1 MRTLTKRRTSPGI
14 KVLLTTDTV
23 GDVFAYTAELSA
35 ALEAEGVEVV
45 VATMGPRLRREQR
58 ALLPARVHE
67 SGYRLEWMEDSWVD
81 VAAAG
86 RWLQILEEEEQPDV
100 VHLCSYAH
108 GALPL
113 TAPKVVV
120 AHSSILAWWR
130 AVHGSDA
137 PPECGHYREQMA
149 AGLDGADAVVAPTMA
164 MLEELESDHQLRPGI
179 AHVIHNGSTTPAIAS
194 DVGKSAL
201 VLGAERVWDAAKN
214 LATLDAAAA
223 RLAWPVTV
231 AGDLGPM
238 GKVRFA
244 ESTGALGPS
253 ALAELRRSASI
264 FAAPTAYE
272 PSGLGILAAARERCA
287 LVLGYIPSLRE
298 LWSDAA
304 IFVQPGDDRALHEV
318 LETLIDDSNLRG
330 ELAERAQRR
339 AGELSIQR
347 TARAYMGL
355 YERLVA
361 ERAAT

>member
-1 MRTLTKRRTSPGI
+1 M
-14 KVLLTTDTV
+14 KVLIATDTV
-23 GDVFAYTAELSA
+23 GDVFAYTVELAA

-45 VATMGPRLRREQR
+45 VATMGARLRREQR
-58 ALLPARVHE
+58 ALLPGRVHE
-67 SGYRLEWMEDSWVD
+67 SGYRLEWVDDSWVD

-86 RWLQILEEEEQPDV
+86 RWLQIIEEEERPDV
-100 VHLCSYAH
+100 IHLCSYAH

-113 TAPKVVV
+113 AAPKVVV
-120 AHSSILAWWR
+120 AHSSVLSWWR

-137 PPECGHYREQMA
+137 PPEWGYYREQMA
-149 AGLDGADAVVAPTMA
+149 AGLDGADAVVAPTRA
-164 MLEELESDHQLRPGI
+164 MLEELESDHRLRPGT
-179 AHVIHNGSTTPAIAS
+179 AHVIHHGSGPPAIAS

-238 GKVRFA
+238 SRLRFA
-244 ESTGALGPS
+244 ESTGALGPA
-253 ALAELRRSASI
+253 ALAELRRSAAI

-298 LWSDAA
+298 LWQDAA
-304 IFVQPGDDRALHEV
+304 IFVQPDDDRALHDA
-318 LETLIDDSNLRG
+318 LEALIDDSTLRG
-330 ELAERAQRR
+330 ELAGRAQKR
-339 AGELSIQR
+339 AAELSIQR
-347 TARAYMGL
+347 TAGAYLRL
-355 YERLVA
+355 YGHLVEA
-361 ERAAT
+361 RAAAGL

>member
-1 MRTLTKRRTSPGI
+1 M
-14 KVLLTTDTV
+14 KVLIATDTV
-23 GDVFAYTAELSA
+23 GDVFAYTVELSA

-58 ALLPARVHE
+58 DLLPARVHE

-86 RWLQILEEEEQPDV
+86 RWLQIIEEEERPDV

-113 TAPKVVV
+113 AAPKVLV
-120 AHSSILAWWR
+120 AHSSVPSWWR
-130 AVHGSDA
+130 AVHGSDT
-137 PPECGHYREQMA
+137 PPEWGHYHERMA
-149 AGLDGADAVVAPTMA
+149 AGLDGADAVVAPTAA
-164 MLEELESDHQLRPGI
+164 MLEELEGDHPLRPGV
-179 AHVIHNGSTTPAIAS
+179 AHVIRHGSAAPVTAS

-238 GKVRFA
+238 GRVRFA
-244 ESTGALGPS
+244 ESTGSLGPA

-264 FAAPTAYE
+264 FAAPAAYD
-272 PSGLGILAAARERCA
+272 PAGLGVLAAARERCA

-318 LETLIDDSNLRG
+318 LETLIEDRDLRG
-330 ELAERAQRR
+330 ELGARAQERA
-339 AGELSIQR
+339 AELSIQR
-347 TARAYMGL
+347 TARGYVKL
-355 YERLVA
+355 YRQLVEA
-361 ERAAT
+361 QATARP

>member
-1 MRTLTKRRTSPGI
+1 M
-14 KVLLTTDTV
+14 KVLIATDSV
-23 GDVFAYTAELSA
+23 GDVFDYTVELSA
-35 ALEAEGVEVV
+35 ALEAMGVEVV
-45 VATMGPRLRREQR
+45 VATMGSRLRREQR

-67 SGYRLEWMEDSWVD
+67 SGYRLEDSWVD

-86 RWLQILEEEEQPDV
+86 RWLAILEEEEQPDV

-108 GALPL
+108 GAMPMA
-113 TAPKVVV
+113 APKVVV
-120 AHSSILAWWR
+120 AHSSVLAWWR

-149 AGLDGADAVVAPTMA
+149 AGLDGADAVVAPTAA
-164 MLEELESDHQLRPGI
+164 MLDELERDHKLRPGV
-179 AHVIHNGSTTPAIAS
+179 ATVIHHGSATPTTTS

-201 VLGAERVWDAAKN
+201 VLGAERVWDRAKN

-231 AGDLGPM
+231 AGDLGPT

-244 ESTGALGPS
+244 ESTGTLSPS
-253 ALAELRRSASI
+253 VLAELRRSASI

-272 PSGLGILAAARERCA
+272 PSGLEILAAARDRCA

-304 IFVQPGDDRALHEV
+304 IFVQPDDERALHEV
-318 LETLIDDSNLRG
+318 LETLIEDRHLRG

-339 AGELSIQR
+339 AAKLSIER
-347 TARAYMGL
+347 TARAYLDL
-355 YERLVA
+355 YERLVVA
-361 ERAAT
+361 QATAIPYSQTQRQ

>member
-1 MRTLTKRRTSPGI
+1 M
-14 KVLLTTDTV
+14 KVLISTDTV
-23 GDVFAYTAELSA
+23 GDVFAYTVELSA
-35 ALEAEGVEVV
+35 ALETEGAEVV

-58 ALLPARVHE
+58 AMLPARVHE
-67 SGYRLEWMEDSWVD
+67 SGYRMEWMEDSWVD

-113 TAPKVVV
+113 SSPKVVV
-120 AHSSILAWWR
+120 AHSSVLAWWR

-137 PPECGHYREQMA
+137 PPDLGHYRERMA
-149 AGLDGADAVVAPTMA
+149 AGLDGADAVIAPTMA
-164 MLEELESDHQLRPGI
+164 MLDELERDHRLRPGV
-179 AHVIHNGSTTPAIAS
+179 AAVIHPGSGTPAVPA
-194 DVGKSAL
+194 DTDKSAL

-231 AGDLGPM
+231 VGDLGSM
-238 GKVRFA
+238 GRLRFA
-244 ESTGALGPS
+244 ESTGALGS
-253 ALAELRRSASI
+253 AALAELRRSAAI

-298 LWSDAA
+298 LWGDAA
-304 IFVQPGDDRALHEV
+304 IFVQPDDDRALHGV
-318 LETLIDDSNLRG
+318 LEKLIDDSQLRG
-330 ELAERAQRR
+330 ELGERAQRR
-339 AGELSIQR
+339 AAELTIQR
-347 TARAYMGL
+347 TARAYITL
-355 YERLVA
+355 YERLA
-361 ERAAT
+361 GERAAA

>member
-1 MRTLTKRRTSPGI
+1 M
-14 KVLLTTDTV
+14 KVLIATDTV
-23 GDVFAYTAELSA
+23 GDVFAYTAGLSA
-35 ALEAEGVEVV
+35 ALEAEGVEVA

-58 ALLPARVHE
+58 ALLPPRVHE

-86 RWLQILEEEEQPDV
+86 RWLQIVEEEEQPDV
-100 VHLCSYAH
+100 VQLCSYAH
-108 GALPL
+108 GALPFA
-113 TAPKVVV
+113 APKVVV
-120 AHSSILAWWR
+120 AHSSVLSWWR
-130 AVHGSDA
+130 AVHGADA
-137 PPECGHYREQMA
+137 PSELGHCREQMA

-164 MLEELESDHQLRPGI
+164 MLEELQRDLRLRPGV
-179 AHVIHNGSTTPAIAS
+179 ASVIHHGSTAPATAS

-201 VLGAERVWDAAKN
+201 VLGAERVWDAARN
-214 LATLDAAAA
+214 LSTLDAAAA

-238 GKVRFA
+238 GRVRFA
-244 ESTGALGPS
+244 ESTGSLGPS

-304 IFVQPGDDRALHEV
+304 IFVQPDDDRALHEV
-318 LETLIDDSNLRG
+318 LETLIDDRDLRG
-330 ELAERAQRR
+330 ELGERAQRR
-339 AGELSIQR
+339 AAELSIQR
-347 TARAYMGL
+347 TAGAYIAL
-355 YERLVA
+355 YQRLVEA
-361 ERAAT
+361 GATAGV

>member
-1 MRTLTKRRTSPGI
+1 M
-14 KVLLTTDTV
+14 KVLIATDTV

-35 ALEAEGVEVV
+35 ALEDAGIEVV
-45 VATMGPRLRREQR
+45 VATMGPRMRREQR

-67 SGYRLEWMEDSWVD
+67 SGYRLEWMEESWVD

-86 RWLQILEEEEQPDV
+86 RWLQILEEEERPDV

-113 TAPKVVV
+113 AAPKVVV
-120 AHSSILAWWR
+120 AHSSVLSWWR

-137 PPECGHYREQMA
+137 PPEWGHYREQMA
-149 AGLDGADAVVAPTMA
+149 AGLDGADAVVAPTRA
-164 MLEELESDHQLRPGI
+164 MLDELESDHRLRPGV
-179 AHVIHNGSTTPAIAS
+179 ACVINHGSASPVAAS

-238 GKVRFA
+238 GTVRFA
-244 ESTGALGPS
+244 ESTGALGVS

-264 FAAPTAYE
+264 FAAPTAYD
-272 PSGLGILAAARERCA
+272 PAGLGILAAARERCA

-298 LWSDAA
+298 LWGDAA
-304 IFVQPGDDRALHEV
+304 VFVQPDDDRALHEV
-318 LETLIDDSNLRG
+318 LETLIDDSDLRG
-330 ELAERAQRR
+330 ELAERAQQR

-347 TARAYMGL
+347 TAKAYLGL
-355 YERLVA
+355 YKRLVA
-361 ERAAT
+361 ERAAA

>member
-1 MRTLTKRRTSPGI
+1 
-14 KVLLTTDTV
+14 
-23 GDVFAYTAELSA
+23 
-35 ALEAEGVEVV
+35 
-45 VATMGPRLRREQR
+45 
-58 ALLPARVHE
+58 
-67 SGYRLEWMEDSWVD
+67 MENSWVD

-86 RWLQILEEEEQPDV
+86 RWLQILEEEERPDV
-100 VHLCSYAH
+100 VHLCSYAR

-113 TAPKVVV
+113 AAPKVVV
-120 AHSSILAWWR
+120 AHSSVLSWWR

-137 PPECGHYREQMA
+137 PAEWDYYREQMA
-149 AGLDGADAVVAPTMA
+149 AGLDGADAVVAPTKA
-164 MLEELESDHQLRPGI
+164 MLEELESDHQLRPGT
-179 AHVIHNGSTTPAIAS
+179 AHVIHHGSAVPAAAS

-223 RLAWPVTV
+223 RLAWPVAV

-244 ESTGALGPS
+244 ESTGSLGPS

-264 FAAPTAYE
+264 FVAPTAYE

-318 LETLIDDSNLRG
+318 LETLIDDSRLRG
-330 ELAERAQRR
+330 ELAERAQQR

-347 TARAYMGL
+347 TARAYRRL
-355 YERLVA
+355 YERLVDQL
-361 ERAAT
+361 AAAPSYPPSRY

>member
-1 MRTLTKRRTSPGI
+1 
-14 KVLLTTDTV
+14 
-23 GDVFAYTAELSA
+23 
-35 ALEAEGVEVV
+35 
-45 VATMGPRLRREQR
+45 MGPRLRREQR
-58 ALLPARVHE
+58 AMLPIRVHE

-86 RWLQILEEEEQPDV
+86 RWLQILEEEERPDV

-108 GALPL
+108 GSLPL
-113 TAPKVVV
+113 AAPKVVV
-120 AHSSILAWWR
+120 AHSSVPSWWR

-137 PPECGHYREQMA
+137 PPEWGYYRERMA

-164 MLEELESDHQLRPGI
+164 MLEELERDHRLQPG
-179 AHVIHNGSTTPAIAS
+179 AACVIHHGLGAPAVAA
-194 DVGKSAL
+194 DPEKSAL

-231 AGDLGPM
+231 AGDLGTM

-244 ESTGALGPS
+244 ESAGSLDHS

-264 FAAPTAYE
+264 FAAPTAYD
-272 PSGLGILAAARERCA
+272 PAGLGILAAARQRCA

-304 IFVQPGDDRALHEV
+304 IFVKPDDDRALHEV
-318 LETLIDDSNLRG
+318 LKTLIEDSQLRG
-330 ELAERAQRR
+330 ELAERAQQR
-339 AGELSIQR
+339 ATELSIQR
-347 TARAYMGL
+347 TARAYIKL
-355 YERLVA
+355 YEQLVEA
-361 ERAAT
+361 RATAHL

>member
-1 MRTLTKRRTSPGI
+1 M
-14 KVLLTTDTV
+14 KVLIATDTV
-23 GDVFAYTAELSA
+23 GDVFAYTVELSA
-35 ALEAEGVEVV
+35 ALEAEGVEVA

-58 ALLPARVHE
+58 ALLPGRVHE

-81 VAAAG
+81 VSAAG
-86 RWLQILEEEEQPDV
+86 RWLQVLEEEERPDV

-108 GALPL
+108 GSLPL
-113 TAPKVVV
+113 AAPKVVV
-120 AHSSILAWWR
+120 AHSSVLSWWR

-137 PPECGHYREQMA
+137 PPAWGHYREQMA
-149 AGLDGADAVVAPTMA
+149 AGLDGADAVVAPTRA
-164 MLEELESDHQLRPGI
+164 MLEELERDHRPRPGT
-179 AHVIHNGSTTPAIAS
+179 AHVIHHGSAAPAAAS

-238 GKVRFA
+238 GRVRFA
-244 ESTGALGPS
+244 ESTGSLGPS

-298 LWSDAA
+298 LWKDAA
-304 IFVQPGDDRALHEV
+304 IFVQPDDDRALHDV
-318 LETLIDDSNLRG
+318 LETLIDDSGLRG
-330 ELAERAQRR
+330 ELAERAQQR
-339 AGELSIQR
+339 AAELSIQR
-347 TARAYMGL
+347 TARAYIGL
-355 YERLVA
+355 YKRLVEA
-361 ERAAT
+361 RATARL

>member
-1 MRTLTKRRTSPGI
+1 M
-14 KVLLTTDTV
+14 KVLIATDTV
-23 GDVFAYTAELSA
+23 GDVFAYTVELAA

-58 ALLPARVHE
+58 ALLPGRVHE
-67 SGYRLEWMEDSWVD
+67 SGYRLEWMEGSWVD

-86 RWLQILEEEEQPDV
+86 RWLQILEEEERPDV

-113 TAPKVVV
+113 AAPKVAV
-120 AHSSILAWWR
+120 AHSSVLSWWR

-137 PPECGHYREQMA
+137 PSQWGHYREQMA
-149 AGLDGADAVVAPTMA
+149 AGLDGADAVVAPTRA
-164 MLEELESDHQLRPGI
+164 MLEELERDHRLRPGS
-179 AHVIHNGSTTPAIAS
+179 AHVIHHGAAEPATAS

-214 LATLDAAAA
+214 LTTLDAAAA

-238 GKVRFA
+238 GTVRFA
-244 ESTGALGPS
+244 ESTGSLGPA

-264 FAAPTAYE
+264 FAAPTSYE

-298 LWSDAA
+298 LWADAA
-304 IFVQPGDDRALHEV
+304 IFVQPGDDRALHDV
-318 LETLIDDSNLRG
+318 LETLIEDRSLRAQ
-330 ELAERAQRR
+330 LAERAQRR
-339 AGELSIQR
+339 AAELSIKR
-347 TARAYMGL
+347 SARAYLKL
-355 YERLVA
+355 YRRL
-361 ERAAT
+361 AASAASLPPGQACV

>member
-1 MRTLTKRRTSPGI
+1 M
-14 KVLLTTDTV
+14 KVLIATDSV
-23 GDVFAYTAELSA
+23 GDVFAYTVELSA
-35 ALEAEGVEVV
+35 ALEAEGAEVV

-58 ALLPARVHE
+58 ALLSGRVHE

-120 AHSSILAWWR
+120 AHSSVLSWWR

-137 PPECGHYREQMA
+137 PPELGHYRERMA
-149 AGLDGADAVVAPTMA
+149 AGLDGADAVIAPTMA
-164 MLEELESDHQLRPGI
+164 MLDELERDHRLRPGV
-179 AHVIHNGSTTPAIAS
+179 AGVIHHGSGTPDVSS
-194 DVGKSAL
+194 DADKSAL

-231 AGDLGPM
+231 VGDLGPM
-238 GKVRFA
+238 GKLRFA
-244 ESTGALGPS
+244 ESAGALGS
-253 ALAELRRSASI
+253 AALAELRRSASI

-272 PSGLGILAAARERCA
+272 PSGLGILAAAREGCA

-298 LWSDAA
+298 LWGDAA
-304 IFVQPGDDRALHEV
+304 IFVQPDDDRALHGV
-318 LETLIDDSNLRG
+318 LEKLIDDSQLRG
-330 ELAERAQRR
+330 ELGERAQQR
-339 AGELSIQR
+339 AAELTIQR
-347 TARAYMGL
+347 TARAYITL
-355 YERLVA
+355 YEGLVG
-361 ERAAT
+361 ERAAA

>member
-1 MRTLTKRRTSPGI
+1 M
-14 KVLLTTDTV
+14 KVLIATDTV

-35 ALEAEGVEVV
+35 ALEAAGVEVV

-58 ALLPARVHE
+58 QALPARVHE

-86 RWLQILEEEEQPDV
+86 RWLLILEEEEQPDV

-108 GALPL
+108 GALPFQ
-113 TAPKVVV
+113 APKVVT
-120 AHSSILAWWR
+120 AHTSVLAWWR

-137 PPECGHYREQMA
+137 PPEWGHYREQMA
-149 AGLDGADAVVAPTMA
+149 AGLAGADAVVAPTMA
-164 MLEELESDHQLRPGI
+164 MLEELERDAQLHPGV
-179 AHVIHNGSTTPAIAS
+179 AAVIHNGLAPPTTAS

-201 VLGAERVWDAAKN
+201 VLGAECRWDPAKH

-231 AGDLGPM
+231 AGDLGPT

-244 ESTGALGPS
+244 ESTGTLSCTALS
-253 ALAELRRSASI
+253 ELRRSASI
-264 FAAPTAYE
+264 FVAPTAYE

-298 LWSDAA
+298 IWTDAA
-304 IFVQPGDDRALHEV
+304 IFVQPDDERALHDA
-318 LETLIDDSNLRG
+318 LEALIEDRHLRG
-330 ELAERAQRR
+330 QLAERAQRR
-339 AGELSIQR
+339 AAELSIQR
-347 TARAYMGL
+347 TARAYRDL

-361 ERAAT
+361 TRAQAAA

>member
-1 MRTLTKRRTSPGI
+1 M
-14 KVLLTTDTV
+14 KVLLATDTV
-23 GDVFAYTAELSA
+23 GDVFAYTVELAS
-35 ALEAEGVEVV
+35 ALEAGGVEVV

-58 ALLPARVHE
+58 ELLPPRVHE

-86 RWLQILEEEEQPDV
+86 RWLLILEEEEQPDV

-108 GALPL
+108 GALPFR
-113 TAPKVVV
+113 APKVVA
-120 AHSSILAWWR
+120 AHTSVLAWWR

-137 PPECGHYREQMA
+137 PPVWGHYREQMA
-149 AGLDGADAVVAPTMA
+149 AGLAGADAVVAPTVA
-164 MLEELESDHQLRPGI
+164 MLEELESDAELHPGVT
-179 AHVIHNGSTTPAIAS
+179 AVIRNGLAPPTTAS

-201 VLGAERVWDAAKN
+201 VLGAERRWDPARN

-231 AGDLGPM
+231 AGDLGPT

-244 ESTGALGPS
+244 ESTGALGPT

-298 LWSDAA
+298 IWTDAA
-304 IFVQPGDDRALHEV
+304 IFVQPDDERALHEV
-318 LETLIDDSNLRG
+318 LETLIADRHLRG
-330 ELAERAQRR
+330 ELAERAQQR
-339 AGELSIQR
+339 ASELSIQR
-347 TARAYMGL
+347 TARAYRDL
-355 YERLVA
+355 YRRLVSTRETA
-361 ERAAT
+361 RA

>member
-1 MRTLTKRRTSPGI
+1 M
-14 KVLLTTDTV
+14 KVLIATDTV

-35 ALEAEGVEVV
+35 ALEAAGVEVV

-58 ALLPARVHE
+58 DLLPARVHE

-86 RWLQILEEEEQPDV
+86 RWLRILEEEERPDV

-113 TAPKVVV
+113 AAPKVVV
-120 AHSSILAWWR
+120 AHSSVLSWWR

-149 AGLDGADAVVAPTMA
+149 AGLNGADAVVAPTMA
-164 MLEELESDHQLRPGI
+164 MLEELERDHFLRPGT
-179 AHVIHNGSTTPAIAS
+179 AHVIHHGSTAPAVAS

-231 AGDLGPM
+231 AGDLGSM
-238 GKVRFA
+238 ARLRFA
-244 ESTGALGPS
+244 ESTGSLGPS

-298 LWSDAA
+298 LWGDAA
-304 IFVQPGDDRALHEV
+304 IFVQPDDDRALHEV
-318 LETLIDDSNLRG
+318 LETLIDDSSLRG
-330 ELAERAQRR
+330 ELAERAQQR

-347 TARAYMGL
+347 TSRSYLKL
-355 YERLVA
+355 YKQLAV
-361 ERAAT
+361 ERAAA

>member
-1 MRTLTKRRTSPGI
+1 M
-14 KVLLTTDTV
+14 KVLIATDTV
-23 GDVFAYTAELSA
+23 GDAFACTAELSA

-45 VATMGPRLRREQR
+45 VATMGPRLRRAQR
-58 ALLPARVHE
+58 AMLPGRVHE
-67 SGYRLEWMEDSWVD
+67 SGFRLEWMEDSWVD

-86 RWLQILEEEEQPDV
+86 RWLQILEEEERPDV

-113 TAPKVVV
+113 AAPKVVV
-120 AHSSILAWWR
+120 AHSSVLSWWR

-137 PPECGHYREQMA
+137 PPEWGHYREQMA
-149 AGLDGADAVVAPTMA
+149 AGLDGADAVVAPTQA
-164 MLEELESDHQLRPGI
+164 MLEELERDHRLRPGVSC
-179 AHVIHNGSTTPAIAS
+179 VIHHGSPAPAVAS

-201 VLGAERVWDAAKN
+201 VLGAERIWDAAKN

-231 AGDLGPM
+231 AGDLGPT
-238 GKVRFA
+238 GRVRFA
-244 ESTGALGPS
+244 ESTGSLDPS

-272 PSGLGILAAARERCA
+272 PTGRGILAAARERCA

-298 LWSDAA
+298 LWGDAA
-304 IFVQPGDDRALHEV
+304 IFVQPDDDRALHEV
-318 LETLIDDSNLRG
+318 LETLIDDRHLRMQ
-330 ELAERAQRR
+330 LAERAQRR
-339 AGELSIQR
+339 AAELSIQR
-347 TARAYMGL
+347 TARAYRKL

-361 ERAAT
+361 ERAPARA

>member
-1 MRTLTKRRTSPGI
+1 M
-14 KVLLTTDTV
+14 KVLIATDAV

-35 ALEAEGVEVV
+35 ALEAEGAEVV

-86 RWLQILEEEEQPDV
+86 RWLQILEEEECPDV

-113 TAPKVVV
+113 AAPKVVV
-120 AHSSILAWWR
+120 AHSSVLSWWR
-130 AVHGSDA
+130 AVHGADA
-137 PPECGHYREQMA
+137 PPEWGHYREQMA
-149 AGLDGADAVVAPTMA
+149 AGLDAADAVVAPTRA
-164 MLEELESDHQLRPGI
+164 MLEELERDHRLRPGV
-179 AHVIHNGSTTPAIAS
+179 ACVIHNGSAAPAAAS

-214 LATLDAAAA
+214 LTTLDAAAA

-231 AGDLGPM
+231 AGDLGPT
-238 GKVRFA
+238 GRVRFA
-244 ESTGALGPS
+244 ESTGSLAPS
-253 ALAELRRSASI
+253 ALTELRRSASI

-298 LWSDAA
+298 HWSDAA
-304 IFVQPGDDRALHEV
+304 IFVQPDDECALHEV
-318 LETLIDDSNLRG
+318 LETLINDRRLRRQ
-330 ELAERAQRR
+330 LAERAQRR

-347 TARAYMGL
+347 TARAYLGL
-355 YERLVA
+355 YERLVEA
-361 ERAAT
+361 QSVAPSRPLPPRH

>member
-1 MRTLTKRRTSPGI
+1 M
-14 KVLLTTDTV
+14 KVLIATDTV
-23 GDVFAYTAELSA
+23 GDVFAYTTELSA
-35 ALEAEGVEVV
+35 ALGEEGVEVV

-67 SGYRLEWMEDSWVD
+67 SGYRLEWMENSWVD

-86 RWLQILEEEEQPDV
+86 RWLQILEEEERPDV
-100 VHLCSYAH
+100 VQLCSYAH
-108 GALPL
+108 GALPMA
-113 TAPKVVV
+113 APKVLV
-120 AHSSILAWWR
+120 AHSSVLSWWR
-130 AVHGSDA
+130 AVHGADA
-137 PPECGHYREQMA
+137 PAEWGHYREQMA
-149 AGLDGADAVVAPTMA
+149 AGLDGADAVVAPTRA
-164 MLEELESDHQLRPGI
+164 MLEELESDHRLRPGT
-179 AHVIHNGSTTPAIAS
+179 AHVIHHGSAAPAAAS

-231 AGDLGPM
+231 AGDLGPL
-238 GKVRFA
+238 GQVRFA
-244 ESTGALGPS
+244 ESAGPLSAPALN
-253 ALAELRRSASI
+253 ELRRSASI

-318 LETLIDDSNLRG
+318 LETLIGDSKLRG
-330 ELAERAQRR
+330 ELAERAQQR
-339 AGELSIQR
+339 AGELPIQR
-347 TARAYMGL
+347 TARAYKRL
-355 YERLVA
+355 YGRLVGA
-361 ERAAT
+361 QAAAPSSPPPQF

>member
-1 MRTLTKRRTSPGI
+1 M
-14 KVLLTTDTV
+14 KVLLATDTV
-23 GDVFAYTAELSA
+23 GDVFAYTAELA
-35 ALEAEGVEVV
+35 TALAGGGVEVV

-58 ALLPARVHE
+58 ELLPGRVHE

-86 RWLQILEEEEQPDV
+86 RWLLILEEEEQPDV
-100 VHLCSYAH
+100 VQLCSYAH
-108 GALPL
+108 GALPFR
-113 TAPKVVV
+113 APQVVV
-120 AHSSILAWWR
+120 AHSSVLSWWR

-137 PPECGHYREQMA
+137 PPEWGHYREQMA
-149 AGLDGADAVVAPTMA
+149 AGLAGADAVVAPTMA
-164 MLEELESDHQLRPGI
+164 MLEELERDTQLRPGV
-179 AHVIHNGSTTPAIAS
+179 AAVIHNGLASPATPSAG

-201 VLGAERVWDAAKN
+201 VLGAERKWDQAKN

-231 AGDLGPM
+231 AGDLGPT

-244 ESTGALGPS
+244 ESTGALSPA

-272 PSGLGILAAARERCA
+272 PSGLGILAAARDRCA

-298 LWSDAA
+298 VWTDAA
-304 IFVQPGDDRALHEV
+304 IFVQPDDERALHEV
-318 LETLIDDSNLRG
+318 LETLIADRHLRG
-330 ELAERAQRR
+330 QLAERAQQR
-339 AGELSIQR
+339 ASELSIQR
-347 TARAYMGL
+347 TARAYRDL

-361 ERAAT
+361 TRAAAGV